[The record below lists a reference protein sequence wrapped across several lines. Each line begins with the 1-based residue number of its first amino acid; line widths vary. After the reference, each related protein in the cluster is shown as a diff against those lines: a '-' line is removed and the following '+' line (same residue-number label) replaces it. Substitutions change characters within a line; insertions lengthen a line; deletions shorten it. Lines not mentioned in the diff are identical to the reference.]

1 MIIKPVQLGAQAL
14 DQKEA
19 ESDKRTCRVFGPCGV
34 GAKALYLNS
43 FFIDR
48 RYYLPWDSIQRVYKR
63 VAMSKGGF
71 TGKGV
76 FGSMP
81 YLVVEFDNGKE
92 RQFNFKYEDQVDQ
105 LLSCLAREHPEL
117 KLHSAKAEAK
127 LAAAAAASEAERA
140 AQESKP
146 LSEPARRGIAAVE
159 EALEYLEK
167 RPDLAQELS
176 QSARRQRA
184 QSISKPVWRWVA
196 FAIAALGLAAAAFG
210 IYELAAGQGS
220 FGLYFT
226 LFGLAAVFL
235 FSGASVIPTARNNK
249 KHIARRYEQAKGTME
264 EYLKLYPG
272 RFPLPARYA
281 HPVVLRRMRRAM
293 EQGRAA
299 GVQEALEVVKT
310 DLKALNADVQ
320 VSQEEYD
327 EVVAIKAMFLN
338 ENYA

>member
-14 DQKEA
+14 DQKEV

-48 RYYLPWDSIQRVYKR
+48 RYYLPWASIQRVYKR

-71 TGKGV
+71 TGKGI

-81 YLVVEFDNGKE
+81 YLVVEFDNGTE
-92 RQFNFKYEDQVDQ
+92 RQFNFKYETQVDE
-105 LLSCLAREHPEL
+105 LLACLAREHPEL
-117 KLHSAKAEAK
+117 KLHSARAEAK
-127 LAAAAAASEAERA
+127 LAAAAAQRA
-140 AQESKP
+140 APGSVT
-146 LSEPARRGIAAVE
+146 LSEPARKGVAAVGQ
-159 EALEYLEK
+159 ALEYLEK
-167 RPDLAQELS
+167 RPDLTQELS

-196 FAIAALGLAAAAFG
+196 FAIVALGLAAAVFG
-210 IYELAAGQGS
+210 IYELATGQGS

-235 FSGASVIPTARNNK
+235 FSGVSVIPTARNNK
-249 KHIARRYEQAKGTME
+249 KHIARRYELAKEAME

-299 GVQEALEVVKT
+299 GVQEALEAVKT
-310 DLKALNADVQ
+310 DLKALNAHVQ

-338 ENYA
+338 ENYT